1 MALLLVNFS
10 ISHKSCQ
17 LQFIAKM
24 LANAKKIRARNE
36 RRRAEQEANEESDD
50 EEYRDADQNLDDLI
64 NDTDSED
71 DDDEPKQKKSKSKK
85 FTDQLM
91 ETEDGEV
98 VDLSAAHAAVSSAH
112 VRSKSELTKVDMLP
126 IFDLGQRKEKS
137 NDSDDEIG
145 SAPDGR
151 IIVREKK
158 NKKEDMDMLS
168 SDDEEGL
175 PENIRMSDQK
185 VT

>member
-1 MALLLVNFS
+1 
-10 ISHKSCQ
+10 
-17 LQFIAKM
+17 M

-36 RRRAEQEANEESDD
+36 RRRAEQQANEESDD

-98 VDLSAAHAAVSSAH
+98 VDLSAAHAAISSAH
-112 VRSKSELTKVDMLP
+112 VRNKSKLTNVEVRL
-126 IFDLGQRKEKS
+126 IFIQ
-137 NDSDDEIG
+137 DS
-145 SAPDGR
+145 
-151 IIVREKK
+151 VKK
-158 NKKEDMDMLS
+158 NQMIAMMKSALLLTVELLYERRRIKRRILICSLPTMKKAFLRIFEC
-168 SDDEEGL
+168 
-175 PENIRMSDQK
+175 PIKR
-185 VT
+185 